1 MLTTRY
7 QNIDAISTAHLAIS
21 FEDLE
26 LAIIG
31 VPREALSRLS
41 PSGFYTVAA
50 KVWDLRTVYHWT
62 SPQATR
68 PRNYT
73 DQLTRRLK
81 NEKRR

>member
-1 MLTTRY
+1 L
-7 QNIDAISTAHLAIS
+7 NIDAISTAHLAID

-26 LAIIG
+26 LAILGIQRSRLFSLS
-31 VPREALSRLS
+31 PRE
-41 PSGFYTVAA
+41 FYSVAA